1 MNDER
6 RDEQDQARILE
17 VAQFSLFGFERR
29 TRIILLAFALLNI
42 GLLALVVG
50 YLFTLS
56 WDPYSP
62 ARFLW

>member
-1 MNDER
+1 MDDER
-6 RDEQDQARILE
+6 RDEQDRARTLE

-29 TRIILLAFALLNI
+29 TRIILLAFALVNI